1 METFSVLKFPV
12 QSNLLVGSG
21 NLKVKCVVSMWSL
34 YHKSNEISIEIQGLD
49 PNPKSIRHS
58 QSVNPTAASDRRVEL
73 DEVFHRVAESGA
85 GASRSFVVG
94 GGLLLLC
101 LSVVLVNDAATV
113 LIVAL

>member
-12 QSNLLVGSG
+12 QSNLLLGSG

-58 QSVNPTAASDRRVEL
+58 QSKNLTQPADHRVEL
-73 DEVFHRVAESGA
+73 DQVFHRMTENGA
-85 GASRSFVVG
+85 GNRKSFMTNRLLEFLSMIILNHVAS
-94 GGLLLLC
+94 L
-101 LSVVLVNDAATV
+101 
-113 LIVAL
+113 